1 MARTGNQR
9 GRSAQPTSSR
19 QPVSKPS
26 KYSEYLPVAKVF
38 RVAEPDNLPER
49 DLHDVEVYS
58 KDFQKLTNLLNVNE
72 EGPFHIF
79 GVVYEQDDP
88 YDNRKFDKFTFPERT

>member
-1 MARTGNQR
+1 MARGSGSQR

-19 QPVSKPS
+19 QSTAKPA
-26 KYSEYLPVAKVF
+26 KYSEYLPVGKVF
-38 RVAEPDNLPER
+38 SLAEIDDLPER

-79 GVVYEQDDP
+79 GVVYPEDDP
-88 YDNRKFDKFTFPERT
+88 YEDCEF